1 VVEAVDNFN
10 ELTQALQRTPF
21 FQGLDDRVLAELARH
36 AVARSFAPG
45 AVIFLEG
52 DTAPGFY
59 YVAEGWVKIVRM
71 SPEGREQILY
81 FWGPGDLFGGMGVF
95 ANHPTR
101 ATAIALEAAD
111 LWLLPRD
118 AICQAL
124 TADPTLALR
133 VIEFMADRIED
144 LMALVTDLSLR
155 SVTSR
160 LASQLLARAE
170 GDLVQRQR
178 WATQM
183 EMAAHLGTTP
193 DVVNR
198 ALRTLVEEG
207 LIELSRRQIRI
218 LDHTALT
225 HRASPDR

>member
-1 VVEAVDNFN
+1 MDN
-10 ELTQALQRTPF
+10 LTALCEALQATPF
-21 FQGLDDRVLAELARH
+21 FHGLADGVLAELVQH
-36 AVARSFAPG
+36 AVARTFAPG
-45 AVIFLEG
+45 ALIFLEG
-52 DTAPGFY
+52 DPAPGFY
-59 YVAEGWVKIVRM
+59 YVAQGWVKIVKM

-101 ATAIALEAAD
+101 ATAIALEPTD

-133 VIEFMADRIED
+133 VIEFMAGRIEE
-144 LMALVTDLSLR
+144 LMGLVTDLSLR
-155 SVTSR
+155 SVTAR

-178 WATQM
+178 WATQT
-183 EMAAHLGTTP
+183 EMAARLGTTP
-193 DVVNR
+193 DVINR
-198 ALRTLVEEG
+198 ALRALVEEG
-207 LIELSRRQIRI
+207 LIELTRRQIRI
-218 LDHTALT
+218 LDRERLT
-225 HRASPDR
+225 TRAAPDR